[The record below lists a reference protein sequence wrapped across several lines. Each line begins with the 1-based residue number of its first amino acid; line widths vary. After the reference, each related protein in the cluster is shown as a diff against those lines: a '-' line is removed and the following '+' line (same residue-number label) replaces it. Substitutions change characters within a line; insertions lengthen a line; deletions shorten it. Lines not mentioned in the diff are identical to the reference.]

1 MTKNSIL
8 LVEDEVLLCWVLDE
22 AMRECGYEVRTLTTG
37 NEGLN
42 ALEECGSFDVLVT
55 NIRLA
60 DGPDGWALAR
70 RARELNPSIGVLYV
84 SGDSASAHDREGV
97 EGSLM
102 LTKPFL
108 PDEVCAAVASIF
120 EGSAQ
125 ATGTR

>member
-1 MTKNSIL
+1 M
-8 LVEDEVLLCWVLDE
+8 LVEDEVLLGWVLDE

-42 ALEECGSFDVLVT
+42 ALEERGSFDVLVT

-70 RARELNPSIGVLYV
+70 RAREINPSIGVLYV

-108 PDEVCAAVASIF
+108 PDEVCEAIGSILKRPLQAAR
-120 EGSAQ
+120 AQ
-125 ATGTR
+125 